1 MGFEILDFPCDQFE
15 HQAPG
20 TNEEIVA
27 FCDANFGITFT
38 HYGKIDVNGEH
49 ALPLYQ
55 HLKSQKG
62 FAGFDEE
69 HPLATIV
76 ESMLERTHLDYKETP
91 DIKWNF
97 TKFLLTE
104 TETWWSVLSRRRI
117 WMLSAKRLKTIYKR
131 TGAGMKDKYDALKLE
146 NQLCFPLYACSKE
159 IVRRYKPY
167 LDEIDLTY
175 TQYIAMMVLWEHGR
189 INVKDMGALLYLD
202 SGTLTPVLKKL
213 EQKGYLTR
221 ERDHADERV
230 LNVTITEAGEQ
241 LKEQA
246 VDIPRKMGGCIG
258 LSGEDAR
265 ELYRILHKV
274 LALMEQE

>member
-27 FCDANFGITFT
+27 FCDANVGITFT

-97 TKFLLTE
+97 TKFLIDRDGNVVERFEPTADMDVVRE
-104 TETWWSVLSRRRI
+104 KI
-117 WMLSAKRLKTIYKR
+117 
-131 TGAGMKDKYDALKLE
+131 E
-146 NQLCFPLYACSKE
+146 N
-159 IVRRYKPY
+159 Y
-167 LDEIDLTY
+167 L
-175 TQYIAMMVLWEHGR
+175 
-189 INVKDMGALLYLD
+189 
-202 SGTLTPVLKKL
+202 
-213 EQKGYLTR
+213 
-221 ERDHADERV
+221 
-230 LNVTITEAGEQ
+230 
-241 LKEQA
+241 
-246 VDIPRKMGGCIG
+246 
-258 LSGEDAR
+258 
-265 ELYRILHKV
+265 
-274 LALMEQE
+274 

>member
-1 MGFEILDFPCDQFE
+1 
-15 HQAPG
+15 
-20 TNEEIVA
+20 
-27 FCDANFGITFT
+27 
-38 HYGKIDVNGEH
+38 
-49 ALPLYQ
+49 
-55 HLKSQKG
+55 
-62 FAGFDEE
+62 
-69 HPLATIV
+69 
-76 ESMLERTHLDYKETP
+76 
-91 DIKWNF
+91 
-97 TKFLLTE
+97 
-104 TETWWSVLSRRRI
+104 
-117 WMLSAKRLKTIYKR
+117 
-131 TGAGMKDKYDALKLE
+131 
-146 NQLCFPLYACSKE
+146 
-159 IVRRYKPY
+159 
-167 LDEIDLTY
+167 
-175 TQYIAMMVLWEHGR
+175 MMVLWEHGR

-246 VDIPRKMGGCIG
+246 LGIPRKMGGCIG